1 MSLLTL
7 PILPPLLQLLIFRKS
22 VEMKNRVFFFTFRMT
37 ASKKVLRQVEYYFGN
52 VNMMR
57 DSFMKE
63 EIKKDQGWITLETMM
78 NVS

>member
-1 MSLLTL
+1 
-7 PILPPLLQLLIFRKS
+7 
-22 VEMKNRVFFFTFRMT
+22 MT

-78 NVS
+78 NVSKKYLEKKFILTSFFLNETELFF

>member
-1 MSLLTL
+1 
-7 PILPPLLQLLIFRKS
+7 
-22 VEMKNRVFFFTFRMT
+22 MT

-78 NVS
+78 NVSKKYLSLKKF

>member
-1 MSLLTL
+1 
-7 PILPPLLQLLIFRKS
+7 
-22 VEMKNRVFFFTFRMT
+22 MT

-78 NVS
+78 NVSEKYLSRKEF